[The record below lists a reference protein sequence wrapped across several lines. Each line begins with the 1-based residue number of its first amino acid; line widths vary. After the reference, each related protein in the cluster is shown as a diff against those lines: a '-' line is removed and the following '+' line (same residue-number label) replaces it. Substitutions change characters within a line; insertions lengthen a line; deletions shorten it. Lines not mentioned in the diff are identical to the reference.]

1 MEIENKSV
9 NLKRKIFDNISI
21 KMDEIIIDEEV
32 ITYNIDLKILWRLAM
47 KLSFLKNDFVI
58 SVIPAKR
65 I

>member
-1 MEIENKSV
+1 MEIENQSV